1 MVQIDVPVAFA
12 LGNLFAD
19 VAKKQLQT
27 EDPKYYYKTFYKYL
41 VYQIFFFSWIPVY
54 FMINYFGWE
63 TTHMWWTK
71 DSITDY
77 PFFVP
82 VFMVIFFIAAFSGF
96 KFGTFLVRNERF
108 WSNRFVYLGIGI
120 FSGVWIFGQTDS
132 TFKLG
137 TYEQWNNGVAPW
149 FYQDKTFLFMLIFTV
164 LLWAAAMTVFLCKL
178 GREGKRLNGNND
190 VL

>member
-12 LGNLFAD
+12 LGNVFAD
-19 VAKKQLQT
+19 AAKKQLQT
-27 EDPKYYYKTFYKYL
+27 EDPKYYYKTFYRYL

-71 DSITDY
+71 GSITDY

-82 VFMVIFFIAAFSGF
+82 VFMVVFFIAVFSGF
-96 KFGTFLVRNERF
+96 KFGTFLVRNERI
-108 WSNRFVYLGIGI
+108 WLNRFVYLGIGI
-120 FSGVWIFGQTDS
+120 FSGVWIFGQTNS

-137 TYEQWNNGVAPW
+137 TYEQWKNGVAPW

-164 LLWAAAMTVFLCKL
+164 LLWAAAMAIFLFKL